1 MLKKHRHTLGGTV
14 GASAAPESADLGTNG
29 PSTYRQ
35 KTPAPMGR
43 WRNFEN
49 QQKWFDDGDMIST
62 MDYKINN
69 YFPKIGLIMVNDTF
83 YFNHGLYIYIYL
95 KPDSDCK

>member
-1 MLKKHRHTLGGTV
+1 
-14 GASAAPESADLGTNG
+14 
-29 PSTYRQ
+29 
-35 KTPAPMGR
+35 MGR

-49 QQKWFDDGDMIST
+49 QQKWFDDGDIIST

-83 YFNHGLYIYIYL
+83 YFNHGLYIYNQIL
-95 KPDSDCK
+95 IVNNFHDVSWDCKWLVDHFLWIIDVFRGQWLDFTTCMKIS